1 MGVLTMQNAIKLT
14 LLGIFVLLIV
24 AACTP
29 KSAPA
34 TAPTQAAPSPLST
47 PTSNLPPLTS
57 QDLAWQKII
66 EAAKKEGK
74 VNAYSFNWIGDT
86 GIAISKAFKEK
97 YGISLEVVT
106 GRGAE
111 FLERIKTEK
120 RMGQIVA
127 DVTEGSSL
135 HIHNM
140 KLEGLLTSMVN
151 EVPVFREKDVWY
163 VDVTAIDPK
172 EKANL
177 VWRILEYAPYINTK
191 LVKPEETPRVWK
203 DLLDPKWK
211 GKMSLTEPNISAG
224 PYENIVVLMDNK
236 VWDEDYI
243 KALYRQN
250 LRFPLALPDET
261 LALARG
267 DTQLIVRGTD
277 ASTGRFALEG
287 APIQAID
294 MKDGMVVS
302 TASVAAIAGGP
313 NPNATRLFLNWIFGP
328 EGISVAGKLQGNK
341 MVRKDV
347 PDFRPKAVQANV
359 TRPLVESIEQLDK
372 ATKMFREKWFDKVVG
387 R

>member
-1 MGVLTMQNAIKLT
+1 MRRCLFLGLLVLSAILS
-14 LLGIFVLLIV
+14 IV

-29 KSAPA
+29 QVAPPPA
-34 TAPTQAAPSPLST
+34 TKAPTTPSQATVPSTNLPSP
-47 PTSNLPPLTS
+47 TS
-57 QDLAWQKII
+57 QDIAWQKII
-66 EAAKKEGK
+66 DAAKKEGK
-74 VNAYSFNWIGDT
+74 VNAYSFNWVGDI
-86 GIAISKAFKEK
+86 GIAVSKAFKEK
-97 YGISLEVVT
+97 YGITLEVVT

-111 FLERIKTEK
+111 FVERIKTEK
-120 RMGQIVA
+120 RMGQIVG

-135 HIHNM
+135 HTHNM
-140 KLEGLLTSMVN
+140 RLEGLLTSVVDD
-151 EVPVFREKDVWY
+151 VPVFWEKNVWY
-163 VDVTAIDPK
+163 VDVTAIDPQY
-172 EKANL
+172 KANL

-191 LVKPEETPRVWK
+191 LVKPEDVPQYWK

-224 PYENIVVLMDNK
+224 PYENIVVLMENK
-236 VWDEDYI
+236 VWDEEYV

-250 LRFPLALPDET
+250 LRYPLGLPDET

-277 ASTGRFALEG
+277 ASTGRYALEG

-302 TASVAAIAGGP
+302 TASIGVVANGP
-313 NPNATRLFLNWIFGP
+313 NPNATRVFMNWIFGP
-328 EGISVAGKLQGNK
+328 EGISVAGKLLGNK

-347 PDFRPKAVQANV
+347 PDFRPKAVQANI
-359 TRPLVESIEQLDK
+359 TRPFVESIEQLDK
-372 ATKMFREKWFDKVVG
+372 ATKLYREKWFDKTVG